1 MNKFV
6 EKYGQILL
14 PLITPYDGE
23 ENVNYACYEELID
36 YVIKNDLC
44 DSLIVTGTTGE
55 ASLLTFDERVKLMAG
70 QISVDYKKPQDS
82 EKLFVNL
89 YGSVK
94 KTGYLVTPHLAMDS
108 GICREKG

>member
-36 YVIKNDLC
+36 YVIKNDPVSYTHLR
-44 DSLIVTGTTGE
+44 
-55 ASLLTFDERVKLMAG
+55 RVEPGRGRIYRDKRRGGMSHAVCHGML
-70 QISVDYKKPQDS
+70 
-82 EKLFVNL
+82 
-89 YGSVK
+89 
-94 KTGYLVTPHLAMDS
+94 
-108 GICREKG
+108 